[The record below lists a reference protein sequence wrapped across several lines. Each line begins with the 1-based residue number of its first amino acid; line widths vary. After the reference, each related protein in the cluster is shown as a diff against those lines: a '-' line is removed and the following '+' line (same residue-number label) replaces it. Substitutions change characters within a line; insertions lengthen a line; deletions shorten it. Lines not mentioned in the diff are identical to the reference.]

1 MMKKREAAL
10 QIAAILNTYFPDP
23 QIPLLHKDPYTL
35 LVATLLSAQC
45 TDARVNQVAPQLFA
59 LADTPSKMARLDE
72 KEIETIIRPC
82 GLAPTKAKAIR
93 KLSQDLLDRHGGN
106 VPHSFEELEALPG
119 VGHKTASVVM
129 AQAFRIPA
137 FPVDTHIHRCAHRWG
152 LSTGKTVQQT
162 EKDLKRLF
170 PEDQWIKV
178 HLQIVLFAR
187 KFCPARGHD
196 QSACPICS
204 NLLV

>member
-1 MMKKREAAL
+1 MKKREAAL